1 MKCTNCGAELSP
13 GELFCGE
20 CGTPAPMQPSNEQD
34 AGAPALEAPP
44 AQRGTYSAEISRQ
57 SPACLVFLIDQSGSM
72 EEPIAGG
79 TGEKKK
85 QVVADAINRL
95 LYNAVLRCSKEDGVR
110 PYFDIGVWSY
120 DGMSGV
126 RPAFGSAL
134 SSITQIAEQPKRME
148 TRKRRMP
155 DGAGGVYEEEFQLP
169 VWFDA
174 VAQGNTPMNAAFAAV
189 VAPLRAWAGRHPTSF
204 PPIIINLTDGAYT
217 DEKPMATVNELMR
230 LGTADGSALVFNCH
244 ISQNPGMSVTFPSDG
259 QAAGLKELARELY
272 DLSSPLPEPMRRQAQ
287 AKGYQ
292 LESGARGYV
301 YNADLV
307 TMIDFLDI
315 GTRAVQD
322 RTEKA

>member
-1 MKCTNCGAELSP
+1 MKCTNCHADLSP
-13 GELFCGE
+13 GELFCGG
-20 CGTPAPMQPSNEQD
+20 CGTPSPQPASDRE
-34 AGAPALEAPP
+34 AVAPALSNSSGP
-44 AQRGTYSAEISRQ
+44 RGTYSAEISRQ
-57 SPACLVFLIDQSGSM
+57 NPACLIFLIDQSGSM

-95 LYNAVLRCSKEDGVR
+95 LYNTVLRCSKEDGVR
-110 PYFDIGVWSY
+110 PYFHIGVWSY
-120 DGMSGV
+120 DGMGGV
-126 RPAFGSAL
+126 KPAFGSDL

-155 DGAGGVYEEEFQLP
+155 DGAGGVYEDEFQLP

-174 VAQGNTPMNAAFAAV
+174 VAQGNTPMNAAFSAAI
-189 VAPLRAWAGRHPTSF
+189 APLRMWVNQYSTSF

-217 DEKPMATVNELMR
+217 DQSPTATVGELMQM
-230 LGTADGSALVFNCH
+230 GTSDGKALVFNCH

-259 QAAGLKELARELY
+259 QASGLTGLARELY

-322 RTEKA
+322 RTEKV